1 MVAIEK
7 TIIIILLLEAGIRYE
22 YGNVADYSSDAAFVT
37 VIEVYGPQY
46 LHITCTAYTFLLHT
60 LFCTK
65 LFK

>member
-22 YGNVADYSSDAAFVT
+22 RGNVADYSSDAAFVT

-46 LHITCTAYTFLLHT
+46 LQITCRPYGLYISSPHIILH
-60 LFCTK
+60 
-65 LFK
+65 